1 MGVPYLLIRK
11 LRPPIPLVWTI
22 SRSPDDQNK
31 FAVSY
36 VNALSGTPVAVV
48 IHELTQKV
56 TVFKALRKLALVYS
70 QLKQCSPFQKFVS
83 ADTSIASYAMMFDTD
98 PVGVEES
105 TWIG

>member
-1 MGVPYLLIRK
+1 MIGVPYLLIRK
-11 LRPPIPLVWTI
+11 LRPPIPVVWNI

-56 TVFKALRKLALVYS
+56 TVFKALRKLAMVYA

-83 ADTSIASYAMMFDTD
+83 ADSIASNAMMFDTD
-98 PVGVEES
+98 PVGVKEG